1 MASNSNTVYDY
12 VVFAVFIVA
21 SSSVAIY
28 SRFSGPKERTKAEYV
43 FATGGSVSMAA
54 MMLSIA
60 RGTLGVRSFLGYPS
74 ELYYRGSAMWETLY
88 GMILAYPIVC
98 FVFVPVYYNLG
109 ITSVYQYL
117 DLRFKSRLVRCL
129 ASLTYV
135 IRSLLNLGVTV
146 FTPCVAL
153 KTVIGLP
160 YWASIFGITFISV
173 IFTVMTLSPFD
184 QLNRSSALH
193 TSYGSDT
200 GPQTNT
206 QDSQPP
212 GEGGGISLI
221 ELESFNTGLST
232 WGELGVQYFC
242 YLNCVRAATLR
253 NLLSSFLQR
262 TIWKR
267 VLSLGMCC
275 YRRELQL
282 ALPSAKG
289 RNLAQEAQRD
299 SHKVVFLVFPC
310 LCIRPTDVLLSDE
323 DNLQETG
330 GLKAAIL
337 ADVMQGLTMIFC
349 SVVIIIQGTLNVGVS
364 AVINVPRDEGRL
376 KFFDFNTD
384 PTIRVTTLSAL
395 FGQLFMSLSI
405 FGCQQNFVQRYCSMK
420 SQKTVTHTL
429 LANIPV
435 ITVLFSLSWV
445 AGMVIFA
452 NYVNCDPLSLG
463 YINKIDEI
471 VPFFVEDQFTYLP
484 GFLGLFMA
492 SLFNGALR
500 VPGSLYGQP
509 LQWSSQVGYTLHSI
523 VGFLGLFM
531 ASLFNGALSLA
542 VSNLNSLATVTWE
555 DFISQI
561 PQFKHFTDRQQL
573 LTIKT
578 IGCIYGL
585 VIMGVSFGVGLLSG
599 VIESSMLMTSAT
611 SGPLLG
617 VFVLAMLFPCA
628 NWKGA
633 SSGMIIG
640 HVITLWITFGGLTVD
655 KAPVTMLPLSVDGCT
670 NDSYSHIMAAA
681 SPLIYAQSPV
691 EWNNHSLAE
700 YPLYVYNLTQE
711 VLEDQPE
718 VVTAVS
724 ENPLD
729 VLSKMYSITYM
740 YYSLIGCGITLFVGI
755 LVSYMTGTNEDDAY
769 DVKLIH
775 PMALRI
781 SSWFPGRQRKYV
793 SDRITSPEKHRESSV
808 VPETLHVHNE
818 QKTNVKPHPCEFPS
832 EGRYRVLQEPF
843 TIYTTEKCLA

>member
-1 MASNSNTVYDY
+1 MQGIHT
-12 VVFAVFIVA
+12 IMR
-21 SSSVAIY
+21 AI
-28 SRFSGPKERTKAEYV
+28 
-43 FATGGSVSMAA
+43 
-54 MMLSIA
+54 
-60 RGTLGVRSFLGYPS
+60 FL
-74 ELYYRGSAMWETLY
+74 
-88 GMILAYPIVC
+88 
-98 FVFVPVYYNLG
+98 F
-109 ITSVYQYL
+109 Q
-117 DLRFKSRLVRCL
+117 
-129 ASLTYV
+129 
-135 IRSLLNLGVTV
+135 
-146 FTPCVAL
+146 
-153 KTVIGLP
+153 
-160 YWASIFGITFISV
+160 
-173 IFTVMTLSPFD
+173 
-184 QLNRSSALH
+184 
-193 TSYGSDT
+193 
-200 GPQTNT
+200 
-206 QDSQPP
+206 
-212 GEGGGISLI
+212 
-221 ELESFNTGLST
+221 
-232 WGELGVQYFC
+232 
-242 YLNCVRAATLR
+242 
-253 NLLSSFLQR
+253 
-262 TIWKR
+262 
-267 VLSLGMCC
+267 
-275 YRRELQL
+275 
-282 ALPSAKG
+282 
-289 RNLAQEAQRD
+289 
-299 SHKVVFLVFPC
+299 
-310 LCIRPTDVLLSDE
+310 
-323 DNLQETG
+323 G

-364 AVINVPRDEGRL
+364 AVVNVPRDEGRL

-420 SQKTVTHTL
+420 SQKTVTQTL

-492 SLFNGALR
+492 SLFNGALSECADSFSSSIDSAKK
-500 VPGSLYGQP
+500 VKPIAYLLFQSCGLQP
-509 LQWSSQVGYTLHSI
+509 EL
-523 VGFLGLFM
+523 LG
-531 ASLFNGALSLA
+531 
-542 VSNLNSLATVTWE
+542 
-555 DFISQI
+555 
-561 PQFKHFTDRQQL
+561 H
-573 LTIKT
+573 
-578 IGCIYGL
+578 GCIYGL

-628 NWKGA
+628 NWKNVTDPPRAHIGKDFEDNDYDEKGA

-691 EWNNHSLAE
+691 EWSNHSLAE

-711 VLEDQPE
+711 VLQDQPE
-718 VVTAVS
+718 VVAAVP

-729 VLSKMYSITYM
+729 ILSKMYSITYM

-755 LVSYMTGTNEDDAY
+755 LVSYLTGTNEDDAY

-775 PMALRI
+775 PLALRI

-793 SDRITSPEKHRESSV
+793 SDRITSPEKHRESSA
-808 VPETLHVHNE
+808 VPETLLVHNE
-818 QKTNVKPHPCEFPS
+818 VKTNAKPHPCEFPS

-843 TIYTTEKCLA
+843 TIYTTEKCLAESITSGDDTAVSWKACAAHATTLLLPLDVLRNTTPLDGLHINSVIGTCNLLEPETSYLPLPGSPSEHTMLTCLIASRFQSKQHVRVSRLCGVGCSQLGMYKVEWGTVSVSEFTICLVSGDENP